1 MSGADTGLRSQQEA
15 QRYPHGE
22 GGGNYPGILI
32 IVIVVVIDELCVI
45 CLSMPNADADAISHS
60 FPFRTTKFPP
70 FRATKFPAKN
80 HHKVSRH
87 FAPRHLSPQSFP
99 PKQFSTWSRIFR
111 QIRIRCM

>member
-45 CLSMPNADADAISHS
+45 CHLDAECGCGCGCH
-60 FPFRTTKFPP
+60 FP
-70 FRATKFPAKN
+70 
-80 HHKVSRH
+80 
-87 FAPRHLSPQSFP
+87 
-99 PKQFSTWSRIFR
+99 
-111 QIRIRCM
+111 